1 MNPHAHHLWQSSSLL
16 CHRDTCLDRRHPSKG
31 LLGSVFRPRGR
42 TVEERGDEDTHTIW
56 CLLLFLLAYVSM
68 EDAVIF
74 LRRFLNKGAVDVLMI
89 TPPPGPSCPQPLQR
103 PYFAS
108 PFPAALTIN
117 LLNPFVLCVQV
128 CMGVHLANPPKSQY
142 TKKWFQR
149 KAGGSATCCKNITPE
164 MEFNFIPAVILLLF
178 DYPHASGFFFSS
190 STLQLFIFISRPQM
204 FAFVAC
210 CHPARCQFNFKNC
223 CFVSFRMTN
232 FIAWDCRK
240 QGLQEHIWPD
250 HPTADWI

>member
-1 MNPHAHHLWQSSSLL
+1 MFTATFSLWFPRAYLHTWSPCWRQQSPAAP
-16 CHRDTCLDRRHPSKG
+16 CQGMPFRHPCLPHPPLRLS
-31 LLGSVFRPRGR
+31 RP
-42 TVEERGDEDTHTIW
+42 
-56 CLLLFLLAYVSM
+56 L
-68 EDAVIF
+68 
-74 LRRFLNKGAVDVLMI
+74 
-89 TPPPGPSCPQPLQR
+89 PQPLQR

-108 PFPAALTIN
+108 PFPAALTID
-117 LLNPFVLCVQV
+117 LLNPFVLCVHV
-128 CMGVHLANPPKSQY
+128 CIRDHLANHKSWY

-164 MEFNFIPAVILLLF
+164 IEFNFIPAVILLLF
-178 DYPHASGFFFSS
+178 DYPHASFFFFSFTAFHFLS
-190 STLQLFIFISRPQM
+190 PAPQM

-240 QGLQEHIWPD
+240 QGLQEHIWLD
-250 HPTADWI
+250 HPTAGWI